1 MHFIP
6 LTAREQAIGSNEQ
19 LVSLAPRETSGE
31 RAACLP
37 RRRQGERGPAA
48 PSAGHVFSVGSARA
62 SRAAFGALAEHTVRP
77 AGRRPVQPRR
87 LRSPTLNTDSAG
99 GEGAAAT
106 RHEHRQ
112 HHRARLFLAGAL
124 IISCVQIAIA
134 ADRVQNA
141 SSSQTNH
148 HAGRQEM
155 ELQGKVVCLPEEMHR
170 VYQTD
175 LPTNHEHLYGFK
187 TTNGIYY
194 TLLRTKLSEA
204 LFADQRVREKE
215 LLLTGTV
222 LPKSQIIDVT
232 AMKSIRNGVV
242 YDLYYYCDICAIRTV
257 APGPCVCCQAPVEL
271 VEKPLEP
278 AKR

>member
-1 MHFIP
+1 MK
-6 LTAREQAIGSNEQ
+6 REQNCAGF
-19 LVSLAPRETSGE
+19 LLA
-31 RAACLP
+31 
-37 RRRQGERGPAA
+37 
-48 PSAGHVFSVGSARA
+48 V
-62 SRAAFGALAEHTVRP
+62 ALMISF
-77 AGRRPVQPRR
+77 VQV
-87 LRSPTLNTDSAG
+87 
-99 GEGAAAT
+99 AT
-106 RHEHRQ
+106 
-112 HHRARLFLAGAL
+112 
-124 IISCVQIAIA
+124 A
-134 ADRVQNA
+134 ADRLQSAGSSPINPRGA
-141 SSSQTNH
+141 S
-148 HAGRQEM
+148 QEV
-155 ELQGKVVCLPEEMHR
+155 ELRGKIVCLPEEMHR

-175 LPTNHEHLYGFK
+175 LPTNHEHIYGFK